1 METEILTP
9 AQIRQHNKDL
19 LARLRDH
26 EEGEVKFASAEGSKM
41 LKRRIYE
48 EGFLRRVLPEET
60 VTDDDLTPQL
70 SHEYPC
76 ILKEME
82 GLSKGA
88 KSVPFGDAP
97 EIETYRGDK
106 YLCVFNSITT
116 PDYTKDLNEL
126 RTYQGDLRQLVTNN
140 SLIHMQTEEDAQ
152 FIATVNTIVGGTA
165 GAASA
170 VTGAVQHF
178 DIASGISRTSF
189 PDICKIMP
197 AFNLNTGCVLM
208 NKATAMEFTKW
219 TRDQIGG
226 DLAEKIFQKGVAA
239 IDGTIMGVKTIVTMK
254 RALVPDGTIFIFA
267 EPNYLGHF
275 MSLQAPT
282 MTVKKERDFI
292 SFGSRETVSLTLANV
307 SAMARVNFTSVT
319 AFPSAVLPLP

>member
-1 METEILTP
+1 MENEILTP
-9 AQIRQHNKDL
+9 AQIRQHNKEL
-19 LARLRDH
+19 LQRLRDH
-26 EEGEVKFASAEGSKM
+26 DQGEVKFASAEGSKM

-48 EGFLRRVLPEET
+48 EGFLRRILPEET

-76 ILKEME
+76 ILKGME

-88 KSVPFGDAP
+88 KSVPFGDSP
-97 EIETYRGDK
+97 EIETYRQDK

-126 RTYQGDLRQLVTNN
+126 RTFPGDLRQLVTNN

-152 FIATVNTIVGGTA
+152 FIATVNTICGASNGN
-165 GAASA
+165 GAA
-170 VTGAVQHF
+170 GFRQHF
-178 DIASGISRTSF
+178 DLGTGISHTSF
-189 PDICKIMP
+189 PDVTKIMP

-208 NKATAMEFTKW
+208 NKGTAIEFTKW

-226 DLAEKIFQKGVAA
+226 DLREKIFK
-239 IDGTIMGVKTIVTMK
+239 MGVKAIEGEILGLKIVVTMK
-254 RALVPDGTIFIFA
+254 RALVPDGVVYVFA
-267 EPNYLGHF
+267 EPGYLGHF

-292 SFGSRETVSLTLANV
+292 SFGARETVSLTLANV
-307 SAMARVNFTSVT
+307 AAVAKVTFNTT
-319 AFPSAVLPLP
+319 AFPTNVLALP